1 MKIKTN
7 SLEEILKLKDF
18 LCDLSEEALNFFKN
32 YNETYMLSSC
42 KSLYKDESIV
52 IRKEY
57 VYDKSDDYY
66 VYDGFKI
73 KLVLFVNELW
83 INDKSLISLF
93 KDYNLNKS
101 LWHTCTEMKNIFS
114 QFRDIF
120 SLERHEIMEIFRDEE
135 LINKLT
141 PNDKIEIF
149 LTILQGSSDITVDL
163 LNRLLIE
170 YSVNN
175 IIIEKLKQNNGK
187 V

>member
-7 SLEEILKLKDF
+7 SLEEIL
-18 LCDLSEEALNFFKN
+18 
-32 YNETYMLSSC
+32 M
-42 KSLYKDESIV
+42 
-52 IRKEY
+52 
-57 VYDKSDDYY
+57 
-66 VYDGFKI
+66 
-73 KLVLFVNELW
+73 
-83 INDKSLISLF
+83 
-93 KDYNLNKS
+93 
-101 LWHTCTEMKNIFS
+101 
-114 QFRDIF
+114 
-120 SLERHEIMEIFRDEE
+120 ERHEIMEIFRDEE